1 MAERLVPPEASHL
14 RPLDVTSPT
23 SLPETASP
31 SGGRRPAPVA
41 VAAALLLILAAAL
54 ALRIPLLANADHTFN
69 SDEAVNALVLQH
81 MLHNGDLALFN
92 WDVHYYGIVEELLA
106 LPFLAAG
113 AAIPLAAKLGSLL
126 GFVLLEISV
135 FWLGTRLRLAGSAGQ
150 DQAAGDGA
158 ATGLLAAA
166 ILGAFSPQLLQWS
179 TFASVGYALI
189 VAWGTFTLIQYDRVR
204 ARPSR
209 GNILALGFVAGFGL
223 YVYELYLVY
232 LAVLG
237 AAWLSSCWPV
247 SHAFAGSAAARRE
260 LRAAFGRR
268 VAHAA
273 LFLAGFA
280 LGWAPHIAL
289 LLSRQP
295 EAGKQAAYTLAAPA
309 VMLANLK
316 LLLGHCAPTLLGVN
330 WTGNPKLAELVGR
343 AWPLSRALG
352 IALLLFYAAAWAAG
366 AWRVWRPPAASGAQA
381 RSPRSLT
388 PLSTE
393 AVVVLLVP
401 VTALLFVLS
410 PNAQGELS
418 NHYLLPMLSS
428 LPLLAAALLV
438 RIARRTPAAAW
449 ALAALLVVFPI
460 AQIGRWYRTS
470 VQFRFLGPG
479 LALRIHG
486 EPLEQ
491 VAGFLA
497 RQGISAAYAD
507 YWVAFKTTALT
518 GERLIVTPLQE
529 WDRYPPYTRRVDA
542 APREAYIFVDPG
554 EAAAGGFPAR
564 LQAAGAP
571 WSLTRIDHY
580 LIYWS
585 PLHRRLLP
593 PPAGVKPL
601 VAPRAE
607 LAARPPAVWTAGSE
621 AAIPVVVHNAGAAG
635 WSSLGSLSQG
645 GSFRIALGYRW
656 FDAAGHVVIAEGKRT
671 LLPYDLPPGASARV
685 AQQVVAPN
693 QAGRYRLRL
702 TLVQENVAWFDE
714 MGAGA
719 AEFPVEVT
727 AAPR

>member
-1 MAERLVPPEASHL
+1 MPGRLVPPAASRSRL
-14 RPLDVTSPT
+14 AAPDVTSPT
-23 SLPETASP
+23 LLPGTAAP

-54 ALRIPLLANADHTFN
+54 ALRIPLLANADYTFN

-81 MLHNGDLALFN
+81 MLHHGDLALFN
-92 WDVHYYGIVEELLA
+92 WDVHYYGVVEELLS

-126 GFVLLEISV
+126 GFVLLEISI
-135 FWLGTRLRLAGSAGQ
+135 FWLGSRLRLAGSAGK
-150 DQAAGDGA
+150 DRSAGDGA
-158 ATGLLAAA
+158 AMGLLAAA

-204 ARPSR
+204 ARPSHC
-209 GNILALGFVAGFGL
+209 NIVALGFVAGFGL

-232 LAVLG
+232 LAALG
-237 AAWLSSCWPV
+237 AAWLASCWPL
-247 SHAFAGSAAARRE
+247 SYALAGSAGARRD

-268 VAHAA
+268 LAHAA
-273 LFLAGFA
+273 LFLAGFS
-280 LGWAPHIAL
+280 LGWAPHLAL

-295 EAGKQAAYTLAAPA
+295 EAGKQAAYTLAPPA

-330 WTGNPKLAELVGR
+330 WTGNPKLADLVGR

-352 IALLLFYAAAWAAG
+352 IALLLFYTAAWAAG
-366 AWRVWRPPAASGAQA
+366 AWRVWRPLAASVAQA
-381 RSPRSLT
+381 RTLT
-388 PLSTE
+388 PLTTE

-428 LPLLAAALLV
+428 LPLLAAALLI
-438 RIARRTPAAAW
+438 RMGRRTPAAAW

-460 AQIGRWYRTS
+460 AQIGRWYKTS

-479 LALRIHG
+479 LTLRIHG

-507 YWVAFKTTALT
+507 YWVAFKTTALA
-518 GERLIVTPLQE
+518 GERIVVTPLQE

-580 LIYWS
+580 LVYWS

-593 PPAGVKPL
+593 PPASVKPL

-607 LAARPPAVWTAGSE
+607 LAARPPAVWAAGIE
-621 AAIPVVVHNAGAAG
+621 AAVPVVVRNAGAAG

-645 GSFRIALGYRW
+645 GSFRVALTYRW
-656 FDAAGHVVIAEGKRT
+656 FDAAGHLVIAEGKRT

-685 AQQVVAPN
+685 AQQIVAP
-693 QAGRYRLRL
+693 QKAGRYRLRL

-719 AEFPVEVT
+719 ANYPVEIT